1 MDKEEL
7 AQDILEFLGNREN
20 IEENTTCMTRLRVKV
35 FDFSKVNLSELKKV
49 DGVLGVVCNGNLV
62 QIVLGAGKVDR
73 IGKNFSELTKL
84 SLNESRSNDNKKV
97 DIKNEDIKK
106 ILIKNKKNSK
116 NNGKFQLFFQKI
128 ANIFV
133 PLLPAIIAAG
143 LLQGVTNTIDIVS
156 SNFQTIWWYQ
166 LVKTISWISFTYLPI
181 FVGINATKEFGG
193 TAILG
198 GIIGALFVQNENM
211 PILKNIGNIGNV
223 ILPTVNKNFYVGAG
237 GLFSALLVGFFVA
250 FVEKN
255 VRKIVPD
262 ILSKI
267 LTPVFTLIICGIIAI
282 LVILPLGEIITKIL
296 FLFLNFIYNKTG
308 IISGFVISACFLP
321 LVSMGLHQA
330 LIPIHI
336 LLNDPLG
343 ATKGINYFLPIII
356 TAGGGQVGA
365 GVALYIKTKNKKLKK
380 ILKDVIPAG
389 ILGMGEP
396 LMYGVTLPLKKPFV
410 TACLGSGFGGIAA
423 VMLHLGTITQGV
435 SGLLALLIVI
445 PGSQL
450 LFLLTMFFSYLGGFV
465 LTYFWGV
472 DEGKICE
479 IYGEVGK

>member
-116 NNGKFQLFFQKI
+116 NNGKFQLFFQKT

-143 LLQGVTNTIDIVS
+143 LLQGVTNTVDIVS

-166 LVKTISWISFTYLPI
+166 LLKTISWISFTYLPI

-237 GLFSALLVGFFVA
+237 GLFSSLLVGFFVA

-282 LVILPLGEIITKIL
+282 LLILPLGEIITNI
-296 FLFLNFIYNKTG
+296 
-308 IISGFVISACFLP
+308 
-321 LVSMGLHQA
+321 
-330 LIPIHI
+330 
-336 LLNDPLG
+336 
-343 ATKGINYFLPIII
+343 
-356 TAGGGQVGA
+356 
-365 GVALYIKTKNKKLKK
+365 
-380 ILKDVIPAG
+380 
-389 ILGMGEP
+389 
-396 LMYGVTLPLKKPFV
+396 
-410 TACLGSGFGGIAA
+410 
-423 VMLHLGTITQGV
+423 
-435 SGLLALLIVI
+435 
-445 PGSQL
+445 
-450 LFLLTMFFSYLGGFV
+450 
-465 LTYFWGV
+465 
-472 DEGKICE
+472 
-479 IYGEVGK
+479 